1 MKNVLN
7 LLGKILVFLM
17 LTTGMLA
24 LLFGL
29 LLFVSRE
36 MMLTIV
42 GLFTMIAGILLISM
56 YHEVADMLIDM
67 EVKTDLEP

>member
-1 MKNVLN
+1 MMKNLLN
-7 LLGKILVFLM
+7 LLGKILVFMM
-17 LTTGMLA
+17 LTTGMFA

-36 MMLTIV
+36 LMLTIV
-42 GLFTMIAGILLISM
+42 GLFTMIAGTLLISM

-67 EVKTDLEP
+67 EVKTEEP